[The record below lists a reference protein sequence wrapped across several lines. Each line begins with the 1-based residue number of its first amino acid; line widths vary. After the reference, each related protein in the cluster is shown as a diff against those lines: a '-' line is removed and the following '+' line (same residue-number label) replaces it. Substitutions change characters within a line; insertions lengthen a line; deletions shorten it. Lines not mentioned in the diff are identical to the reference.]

1 MTEVLGMDAPSAL
14 RAATS
19 DAADAIGLPVGR
31 IAPGLGADFI
41 VLRGRPW
48 ERIEDLSV
56 ANIVAVV
63 SRGHVRRGRPAL
75 I

>member
-1 MTEVLGMDAPSAL
+1 
-14 RAATS
+14 
-19 DAADAIGLPVGR
+19 VGR
-31 IAPGLGADFI
+31 IAPGLGADFV

-63 SRGHVRRGRPAL
+63 SRGHLAAGNLP
-75 I
+75 